1 MSPCTIFR
9 LWAVFDD
16 GADLQKILQA
26 RDQGMT
32 LLRGVYFFLVIR
44 AADRIDEAFQ
54 GGAVDELHRDSPMS
68 VPVFSQVVNRDNGR
82 MVQFRIQAAFFDKGT
97 DRIGIILKAFV
108 QALDCNHTVEHEIPR
123 FGDPA
128 DASRAEI
135 ADILKTF
142 GKVRDCIGSESL
154 PEKVFS
160 SRCPNAPARTI
171 VASISLVVSP
181 CPEPVFLSF
190 IF

>member
-1 MSPCTIFR
+1 
-9 LWAVFDD
+9 
-16 GADLQKILQA
+16 
-26 RDQGMT
+26 MT

-68 VPVFSQVVNRDNGR
+68 VPVFSQVINRDNGR

-142 GKVRDCIGSESL
+142 GKVRGLHRFRITAGKSIFVTMSQCTCKNDCRIN
-154 PEKVFS
+154 FS
-160 SRCPNAPARTI
+160 GRVSMSRACI
-171 VASISLVVSP
+171 L
-181 CPEPVFLSF
+181 
-190 IF
+190 IFHILTVPFQLF